1 MRALTVLVF
10 VLASPLLLA
19 DCRNSDVSGD
29 FALTMTPTDPN
40 TPSDVAT
47 AVAVFDGSGKVEVKQ
62 LRVPTASIDG
72 ETYYVFKGYGRG
84 QYGIN
89 AVCTGFIKFTVRDQA
104 ERQAVAQV
112 TAQILLAGSRSAP
125 IITGSAIVEDIFAE
139 ERNIPYEED
148 LFPKAIPYENQGSA
162 SISLTPINF

>member
-1 MRALTVLVF
+1 MRALTLLMF
-10 VLASPLLLA
+10 VMASPLLLA
-19 DCRNSDVSGD
+19 DCRDSDVSGD
-29 FALTMTPTDPN
+29 FALTLTSSVPN

-47 AVAVFDGSGKVEVKQ
+47 AVAVFDGTGKVEIKQ
-62 LRVPTASIDG
+62 FRQPIARNDG
-72 ETYYVFKGYGRG
+72 DSFYVFKGYGRG

-125 IITGSAIVEDIFAE
+125 TITGSAIVEDTYAE
-139 ERNIPYEED
+139 ERFVAYEED
-148 LFPKAIPYENQGSA
+148 LFPDSVEYEKQGGA
-162 SISLTPINF
+162 HISLTPINF

>member
-1 MRALTVLVF
+1 MRALIFLLF
-10 VLASPLLLA
+10 VIASPILLA
-19 DCRNSDVSGD
+19 DCRESDVSGD
-29 FALTMTPTDPN
+29 FALTLTPTIPN
-40 TPSDVAT
+40 TPSDVLT
-47 AVAVFDGSGKVEVKQ
+47 GIVVFDGAGKVEVKQ
-62 LRVPTASIDG
+62 LRVPTGSNDG

-125 IITGSAIVEDIFAE
+125 TITGSAIVEDTYAE
-139 ERNIPYEED
+139 ERNVPYEED
-148 LFPKAIPYENQGSA
+148 LFPKAIPFENQGSA